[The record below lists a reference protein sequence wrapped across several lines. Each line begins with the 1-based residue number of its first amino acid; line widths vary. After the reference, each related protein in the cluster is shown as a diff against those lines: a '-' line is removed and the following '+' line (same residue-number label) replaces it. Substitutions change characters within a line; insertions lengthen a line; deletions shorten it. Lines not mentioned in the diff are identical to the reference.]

1 MDTMLNETKNN
12 AARHGRAHPAAVSAA
27 LVRAERD
34 GTPRRLARA
43 NEWRP
48 ETTSLTRAEMRR
60 IVAESSTTR
69 IFMVR
74 VSCGELC

>member
-12 AARHGRAHPAAVSAA
+12 TARHGRAHLATVNAA
-27 LVRAERD
+27 LARTDRD

-43 NEWRP
+43 AQRRP

-60 IVAESSTTR
+60 IVAEM
-69 IFMVR
+69 I
-74 VSCGELC
+74 G